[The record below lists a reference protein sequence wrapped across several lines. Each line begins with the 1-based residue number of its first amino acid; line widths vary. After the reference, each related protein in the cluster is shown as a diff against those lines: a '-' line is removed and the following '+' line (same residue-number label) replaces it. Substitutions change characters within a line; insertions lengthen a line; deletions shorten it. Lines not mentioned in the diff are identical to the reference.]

1 MMRTMFTAVSGL
13 KVHQSALDV
22 TANNIANVNT
32 VGYRSSRATFVDIMS
47 QTQRSGSAPTGGTGG
62 SNPVQIGLGVK
73 LGTVDNQ
80 MGQGALESTG
90 NPLDVAIQG
99 SGWFRVGPTAPPAA
113 ATTISYTRAGN
124 FAVNSAGYLVTQGG
138 DYVLDAAD
146 KAIQVPPGA
155 TNVAIGQDGKVNY
168 LVGGVQGSA
177 GPLTLALFPNENGL
191 QRTADT
197 LWSANVSTGTPTVGA
212 PNSGGFGMTVSGSL
226 EMANVDLASEFTAM
240 ISAQRGFQA
249 NSRVISAADDMLQ
262 DLVNLTR

>member
-13 KVHQSALDV
+13 KVHQAALDV

-32 VGYRSSRATFVDIMS
+32 VGYRASRATFVDIMS

-99 SGWFRVGPTAPPAA
+99 AGWFRVGPTTPPAA
-113 ATTISYTRAGN
+113 STNISYTRAGN
-124 FAVNSAGYLVTQGG
+124 FAVNSAGYLVTPGG
-138 DYVLDAAD
+138 DYVPGAGDTPLPG
-146 KAIQVPPGA
+146 PPGA
-155 TNVAIGQDGKVNY
+155 TNVSIGQDGKVNY
-168 LVGGVQGSA
+168 LVNGVAGAS

-197 LWSANVSTGTPTVGA
+197 LWAANVSTGAPTTGP
-212 PNSGGFGMTVSGSL
+212 PNTGG
-226 EMANVDLASEFTAM
+226 
-240 ISAQRGFQA
+240 
-249 NSRVISAADDMLQ
+249 
-262 DLVNLTR
+262 

>member
-32 VGYRSSRATFVDIMS
+32 VGYRASRATFVDIMS
-47 QTQRSGSAPTGGTGG
+47 QTQRSGSAPGAGLGG

-99 SGWFRVGPTAPPAA
+99 EGWFRVGPTTPPAA
-113 ATTISYTRAGN
+113 STNISYTRAGN
-124 FAVNSAGYLVTQGG
+124 FAVNSGGYLVTQSG
-138 DYVLDAAD
+138 DYVLGAGDTP
-146 KAIQVPPGA
+146 IQVPAGA

-168 LVGGVQGSA
+168 LVAGVAGSA
-177 GPLTLALFPNENGL
+177 GPLTLALFPNQNGL

-197 LWSANVSTGTPTVGA
+197 LWAANAATGTPTTGA
-212 PNSGGFGMTVSGSL
+212 PNTGGFGMTVSGNL
-226 EMANVDLASEFTAM
+226 EMANVDLAAEFTAM

-249 NSRVISAADDMLQ
+249 NSRVISSADEMLQ
-262 DLVNLTR
+262 DLVNLKR

>member
-32 VGYRSSRATFVDIMS
+32 VGYRASRATFVDIMS

-113 ATTISYTRAGN
+113 STSINYTRAGN

-138 DYVLDAAD
+138 DYVLGAGDTP
-146 KAIQVPPGA
+146 IQVPAGGAKGANGPGGEG
-155 TNVAIGQDGKVNY
+155 NNHP
-168 LVGGVQGSA
+168 S
-177 GPLTLALFPNENGL
+177 
-191 QRTADT
+191 
-197 LWSANVSTGTPTVGA
+197 GTP
-212 PNSGGFGMTVSGSL
+212 
-226 EMANVDLASEFTAM
+226 
-240 ISAQRGFQA
+240 R
-249 NSRVISAADDMLQ
+249 
-262 DLVNLTR
+262 